1 MFTILFPHVQVVIY
15 FGLMRSSSF
24 SALRWVSLFLILSAV
39 AVFTLQLVRFSRIRV
54 NFPDGMVIADVP
66 IGGLDR
72 AISAQRLLEVY
83 STTPVELH
91 YGEEI
96 IHLNPAVA
104 EFEPD
109 LESMLAAADLA
120 RSQQPFWVEFWNYL
134 WGRTQPPVS
143 IPLRATF
150 SEPRLTTYLE
160 TEIAERYDQ
169 PPVPAMP
176 AVGTVNFRPG
186 AQGTELDVDRSVG
199 LIETALR
206 SPSKRVVELPM
217 DRTNPPRP
225 SMNNLEILLKQTV
238 DLSEFDGLVGVYLLD
253 LQTGEEINFAYSQGE
268 DYPTNPD
275 VAFTSASII
284 KIPIMVSAFRRI
296 DENPDSETTRLIE
309 EMIEKSGNDPADW
322 LMERVIDPFNAP
334 LDVTADMNTLGLE
347 NTFLAGQFYA
357 GAPLLAAFQTP
368 ANQRVDINTDP
379 DIYNQT
385 TPSDIGMLL
394 EDIYQ
399 CTQNGSGNLLA
410 VFPDEFTQSECQ
422 SMINFLVR
430 NKIGLL
436 IEAGVPDGTP
446 VAHKHG
452 WVTYF
457 GVMNTLGDAGIVYTP
472 GGNYVVAIFLYH
484 PDQLIWDPASEL
496 VAAQSEAIYNYF
508 NQITQ

>member
-1 MFTILFPHVQVVIY
+1 
-15 FGLMRSSSF
+15 MRSSSF
-24 SALRWVSLFLILSAV
+24 SALRWVSLFLILAAV
-39 AVFTLQLVRFSRIRV
+39 AVFTMQLVRFSRFRV
-54 NFPDGMVIADVP
+54 NFPDGMSIAGVP
-66 IGGLDR
+66 VGGQDR
-72 AISAQRLLEVY
+72 AASAQRLLEVY
-83 STTPVELH
+83 SATPVELH

-96 IHLNPAVA
+96 IHLDPAVA
-104 EFEPD
+104 EFELD
-109 LESMLAAADLA
+109 LESMLAAADLS
-120 RSQQPFWVEFWNYL
+120 RSQHPFWVEFWDFL
-134 WGRTQPPVS
+134 WGRTPAPAS
-143 IPLRATF
+143 IPLRASF
-150 SEPRLTTYLE
+150 SEPRLATYLE
-160 TEIAERYDQ
+160 TEVAQRYDQ

-176 AVGTVNFRPG
+176 TVGTVNFQSG
-186 AQGTELDVDRSVG
+186 TLGTELDIERSVD

-206 SPSKRVVELPM
+206 STSKRVVDLPM

-225 SMNNLEILLKQTV
+225 SIDNLEILLKQTV
-238 DLSEFDGLVGVYLLD
+238 DIAEFDGLVGVYLLD

-268 DYPTNPD
+268 DYSTNPD

-284 KIPIMVSAFRRI
+284 KIPIMVSAFRRLQ
-296 DENPDSETTRLIE
+296 ENPDSETTRLIA

-322 LMERVIDPFNAP
+322 LMERVIDPLTGP
-334 LDVTADMNTLGLE
+334 LEVTADMNTLGLE
-347 NTFLAGQFYA
+347 NTFLAGQFYP

-368 ANQRVDINTDP
+368 ANQREDINTDP

-399 CTQNGSGNLLA
+399 CNQNGGGNLGA
-410 VFPDEFTQSECQ
+410 VFPDEFSQSECQ
-422 SMINFLVR
+422 SMITFLGR

-472 GGNYVVAIFLYH
+472 GGNYVLAIFLYH
-484 PDQLIWDPASEL
+484 PEQLIWEPAAEL
-496 VAAQSEAIYNYF
+496 VAIQSEAIYNYF
-508 NQITQ
+508 NQVTQ

>member
-1 MFTILFPHVQVVIY
+1 
-15 FGLMRSSSF
+15 MRSSSF
-24 SALRWVSLFLILSAV
+24 SALRWVSLFLILAAV
-39 AVFTLQLVRFSRIRV
+39 ALFTLQLVRFSRFRV
-54 NFPDGMVIADVP
+54 NFPDGMLIADVP
-66 IGGLDR
+66 VGGQDR
-72 AISAQRLLEVY
+72 ATSAQRLLEVY
-83 STTPVELH
+83 SATPIELH
-91 YGEEI
+91 YGEEV
-96 IHLNPAVA
+96 IHLDPTVA
-104 EFEPD
+104 EFELD

-120 RSQQPFWVEFWNYL
+120 RSQQPFWIEFWNFL
-134 WGRTQPPVS
+134 WGRTPPPAS
-143 IPLRATF
+143 IPLRASF
-150 SEPRLTTYLE
+150 SEPRLSGYLE
-160 TEIAERYDQ
+160 TEIAQRYDQ

-176 AVGTVNFRPG
+176 SVGTVNFQPG
-186 AQGTELDVDRSVG
+186 TLGTELDIDRSVD

-206 SPSKRVVELPM
+206 STTKRVVDLPM

-225 SMNNLEILLKQTV
+225 SIDNLEILLKQTI
-238 DLSEFDGLVGVYLLD
+238 DIAEFDGLVGLYLLD
-253 LQTGEEINFAYSQGE
+253 LQTGE
-268 DYPTNPD
+268 NPD

-284 KIPIMVSAFRRI
+284 KIPIMVSAFRRL
-296 DENPDSETTRLIE
+296 DEDVDSETTRLIA

-322 LMERVIDPFNAP
+322 LMERVLDPFNGP
-334 LDVTADMNTLGLE
+334 LDVTEDMNTLGLD
-347 NTFLAGQFYA
+347 NTFLAGQFFP

-368 ANQRVDINTDP
+368 ANQRADINTDP

-399 CTQNGSGNLLA
+399 CNLNGGGNLSA

-422 SMINFLVR
+422 SMINFLGR

-472 GGNYVVAIFLYH
+472 GGNYVLAIFLHH
-484 PDQLIWDPASEL
+484 PDQLIWEPASEL
-496 VAAQSEAIYNYF
+496 VAIQSEAIYNYF
-508 NQITQ
+508 NQANQ

>member
-1 MFTILFPHVQVVIY
+1 
-15 FGLMRSSSF
+15 
-24 SALRWVSLFLILSAV
+24 
-39 AVFTLQLVRFSRIRV
+39 V
-54 NFPDGMVIADVP
+54 NF
-66 IGGLDR
+66 
-72 AISAQRLLEVY
+72 
-83 STTPVELH
+83 
-91 YGEEI
+91 
-96 IHLNPAVA
+96 
-104 EFEPD
+104 
-109 LESMLAAADLA
+109 
-120 RSQQPFWVEFWNYL
+120 QP
-134 WGRTQPPVS
+134 
-143 IPLRATF
+143 
-150 SEPRLTTYLE
+150 
-160 TEIAERYDQ
+160 
-169 PPVPAMP
+169 
-176 AVGTVNFRPG
+176 GTL
-186 AQGTELDVDRSVG
+186 GTELDIDRSVD

-206 SPSKRVVELPM
+206 STSKRVVDLPM

-225 SMNNLEILLKQTV
+225 SIDNLEILLKQTV
-238 DLSEFDGLVGVYLLD
+238 DIAEFDGLVGVYLLD

-268 DYPTNPD
+268 DYSTNPD

-296 DENPDSETTRLIE
+296 EEDPDSETTRLIS

-322 LMERVIDPFNAP
+322 LMERVIDPLSGP
-334 LDVTADMNTLGLE
+334 LDVSADMNTLGLD
-347 NTFLAGQFYA
+347 NTFLAGQFYP

-368 ANQRVDINTDP
+368 ANQRTDISTDP

-399 CTQNGSGNLLA
+399 CNQNGGGNLLA

-422 SMINFLVR
+422 SMITYLGR

-472 GGNYVVAIFLYH
+472 GGNYVLAIFLHH
-484 PDQLIWDPASEL
+484 PDQLIWEPASEL
-496 VAAQSEAIYNYF
+496 VAIQSEAIYNYF
-508 NQITQ
+508 NQATQ